1 MDYVIVGAG
10 ITGAVIARE
19 LCDAGYA
26 VQVVEQRPHLGGNMH
41 DAVHASG
48 IRYHVYGPHYFR
60 TASIDLWRYVN
71 RFSRFYPYE
80 AILKT
85 QVGGKNFA
93 WPLNRAELIEGF
105 GEVDPQCVTA
115 NPTNFREAM
124 LNQLS
129 PAVYETFIEPYTEK
143 QWGTTADKLAL
154 DLAGRIELRDSKD
167 PRLKTSPYQGI
178 PVGGYTAWFE
188 KILDGIPVDRG
199 VDFSNDSDRYQWR
212 RKLIYTGPIDRLFN
226 SCHGRLSYRAQQ
238 RTHLFFPDIDRA
250 MPCGQVNFPSWEDG
264 AHIRAIE
271 WRHMLEPG
279 EFNGKGTLVTT
290 ETPYSP
296 QTWNDLE
303 YPCPEAESRRR
314 YALYRDLA
322 NERKDLLVCGRLG
335 EYRYLDMDQ
344 ALGRALMLS
353 RQLIIEAGNVARDV
367 A

>member
-129 PAVYETFIEPYTEK
+129 PAVYET
-143 QWGTTADKLAL
+143 
-154 DLAGRIELRDSKD
+154 
-167 PRLKTSPYQGI
+167 
-178 PVGGYTAWFE
+178 V
-188 KILDGIPVDRG
+188 V
-199 VDFSNDSDRYQWR
+199 V
-212 RKLIYTGPIDRLFN
+212 
-226 SCHGRLSYRAQQ
+226 
-238 RTHLFFPDIDRA
+238 
-250 MPCGQVNFPSWEDG
+250 
-264 AHIRAIE
+264 
-271 WRHMLEPG
+271 
-279 EFNGKGTLVTT
+279 
-290 ETPYSP
+290 
-296 QTWNDLE
+296 
-303 YPCPEAESRRR
+303 
-314 YALYRDLA
+314 
-322 NERKDLLVCGRLG
+322 
-335 EYRYLDMDQ
+335 
-344 ALGRALMLS
+344 
-353 RQLIIEAGNVARDV
+353 
-367 A
+367 